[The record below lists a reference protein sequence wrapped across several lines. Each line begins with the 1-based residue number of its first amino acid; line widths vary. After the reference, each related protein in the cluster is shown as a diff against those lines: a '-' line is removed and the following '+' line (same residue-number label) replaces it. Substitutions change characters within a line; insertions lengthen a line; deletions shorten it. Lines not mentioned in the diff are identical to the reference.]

1 MEFIHL
7 KKPPP
12 SCLLKNYYFILQA
25 RWVLSTSTYLGI
37 ALVGTAQNYFPTHI
51 HELTLIHFQGR
62 VFRHISFTLA
72 TSPPAR

>member
-25 RWVLSTSTYLGI
+25 RWVLSTCTYLGI

-51 HELTLIHFQGR
+51 HIYDLGNLFEDYSNEIKD
-62 VFRHISFTLA
+62 
-72 TSPPAR
+72 